1 MCVIENRHSDPC
13 AVTFLQVLFTAG
25 KGWKEPTCPPAD
37 EQINIMWH
45 VLAVG
50 YYTAT
55 KRNGVLIHSNMT
67 DEP

>member
-1 MCVIENRHSDPC
+1 MIENRHSDPC

-25 KGWKEPTCPPAD
+25 KGWKEPTCPPVD